1 MGLASLRT
9 PKRHHQP
16 TSNRLVPGRMCRV
29 PHPSNQLPKGG
40 TTVED
45 TGQAQEKAKEVA
57 GEAKGRL
64 RDQVD
69 QRSTQAG
76 QQLSSAADDVRSVA
90 EQFRTQG
97 KETPA
102 RYAEQ
107 AAEKAQ
113 KVGQRLQDASGDE
126 LLRDVED
133 FARKNPWAVAAG
145 GLVLGLAAS
154 RMLKASSSERYRST
168 TVSSGY
174 NGTAQPRS
182 LAAEPMPSG
191 ASTSGGQFRRNEQ
204 DLGGDDLAEG
214 EFGGGEFPA
223 SREPGSM
230 IS

>member
-1 MGLASLRT
+1 LISEWRRKIA
-9 PKRHHQP
+9 
-16 TSNRLVPGRMCRV
+16 VD
-29 PHPSNQLPKGG
+29 
-40 TTVED
+40 D

-57 GEAKGRL
+57 GQAKGRL
-64 RDQVD
+64 SEQVD

-97 KETPA
+97 KDTPA

-154 RMLKASSSERYRST
+154 RMLKASSNERYRS
-168 TVSSGY
+168 SMQ
-174 NGTAQPRS
+174 NGAGSNGQTRS

-191 ASTSGGQFRRNEQ
+191 ASTSGGQFAREEHA
-204 DLGGDDLAEG
+204 LGE
-214 EFGGGEFPA
+214 
-223 SREPGSM
+223 RGSM
-230 IS
+230 ISTEPRA

>member
-1 MGLASLRT
+1 M
-9 PKRHHQP
+9 
-16 TSNRLVPGRMCRV
+16 
-29 PHPSNQLPKGG
+29 
-40 TTVED
+40 ED
-45 TGQAQEKAKEVA
+45 TGQAQQKAKEVA
-57 GEAKGRL
+57 GEAKSRL
-64 RDQVD
+64 SDQVD

-97 KETPA
+97 KDTPA

-154 RMLKASSSERYRST
+154 RMLKASSTQRYRSSIQNQNG
-168 TVSSGY
+168 SSS
-174 NGTAQPRS
+174 NGHSRS

-191 ASTSGGQFRRNEQ
+191 ASTSGGEFV
-204 DLGGDDLAEG
+204 AE
-214 EFGGGEFPA
+214 EHDVAE
-223 SREPGSM
+223 RGSM
-230 IS
+230 ISTEPRA

>member
-1 MGLASLRT
+1 M
-9 PKRHHQP
+9 
-16 TSNRLVPGRMCRV
+16 
-29 PHPSNQLPKGG
+29 
-40 TTVED
+40 ED

-57 GEAKGRL
+57 GQAKGRL
-64 RDQVD
+64 REQVD

-90 EQFRTQG
+90 DQFRTQG
-97 KETPA
+97 KDTPA

-154 RMLKASSSERYRST
+154 RMLKASSSQRYRSSIQNGS
-168 TVSSGY
+168 SSGA
-174 NGTAQPRS
+174 NWQTRS
-182 LAAEPMPSG
+182 LATEPMPSG
-191 ASTSGGQFRRNEQ
+191 ASTSGGQFA
-204 DLGGDDLAEG
+204 AEEHSVG
-214 EFGGGEFPA
+214 E
-223 SREPGSM
+223 RGSM
-230 IS
+230 ISTEPRA